1 MAFCNACG
9 ASIEAGTKFC
19 NKCGA
24 AVVAAPAAVP
34 APMAGGSTH
43 AAASMAPAASAP
55 ASGGGALKIIL
66 IVVGV
71 IVLLGVL
78 GIASI
83 GFFAWRVARHTH
95 LQQDGNNV
103 RVETPFGTVET
114 TKNPQQTAR
123 DLGVDLYPGAQ
134 VLNNGTA
141 SATFGNIHTASAKL
155 QTSDSLDA
163 VSSFY
168 KAKLPNAA
176 VITSDQSHCTIISSD
191 NKNMLTINIESA
203 GGGGTKIQ
211 ISKVTK
217 NSAAA
222 N

>member
-9 ASIEAGTKFC
+9 ASISAETKFC
-19 NKCGA
+19 NKCGV
-24 AVVAAPAAVP
+24 AVVAAPAAVSTASNSTPAVAP
-34 APMAGGSTH
+34 APT
-43 AAASMAPAASAP
+43 
-55 ASGGGALKIIL
+55 SGGGALKVIL

-95 LQQDGNNV
+95 VQQDGNNV
-103 RVETPFGTVET
+103 KVETPFGTVET
-114 TKNPQQTAR
+114 TKDPQQAAR

-141 SATFGNIHTASAKL
+141 SATFGNIHTVSAKL
-155 QTSDSLDA
+155 QSSDSIGA
-163 VSSFY
+163 VLSFY

-176 VITSDQSHCTIISSD
+176 VTTSDQSHCTIIASD
-191 NKNMLTINIESA
+191 NKNMTTINIKAE
-203 GGGGTKIQ
+203 GGGRTKIQ

-217 NSAAA
+217 SSDAA